1 MDLKFVKVMRK
12 GPITIITLSRPEVYN
27 ALHIDAHFEL
37 NKVFDDFSADPEQW
51 VAIVTGAGDKAF
63 CAGNDLKWQ
72 AAGGKRGWDKGG
84 FAGLTSRFDCDK
96 PIIAAVNG
104 VAMGGGFEIA
114 LACDLIIAAENAT
127 FALPEP
133 RVGLAALAGGV
144 HRLPRQIGLKRAMG
158 MILTARHVSAKEGL
172 ELGFV
177 NEVVPQGEALAA
189 AERWAATIC
198 KNSPMSIRA
207 SKQAIQRGLEV
218 SLEQAIAE
226 QREYPA
232 VKAMAASQDYIEG
245 PKAFCGEAS
254 AEMAGAIIAVSPSWP
269 GLSRPST
276 PSALWARKNV
286 DARDKPGHD
295 DITITLS
302 CYPVPACT
310 TRSSADRRRACPS
323 WSARDAPTAPAFAG
337 RLRLLRSFPIARG

>member
-1 MDLKFVKVMRK
+1 MELKFSKVERK
-12 GPITIITLSRPEVYN
+12 GPITIVTLSRPEVYN
-27 ALHIDAHFEL
+27 ALHTDAHFEL
-37 NKVFDDFSADPEQW
+37 QRVFDDFSADPEQW
-51 VAIVTGAGDKAF
+51 IAIVTGSGDKAF

-114 LACDLIIAAENAT
+114 LACDLIIASENAT

-133 RVGLAALAGGV
+133 RVGLAALAGGL

-158 MILTARHVSAKEGL
+158 MILTARHVSAREGF

-177 NEVVPQGEALAA
+177 NEVVPQGEALSAA
-189 AERWAATIC
+189 LRWAEMIG

-207 SKQAIQRGLEV
+207 SKQAIQKGLGV

-226 QREYPA
+226 QRDYPA
-232 VKAMAASQDYIEG
+232 VQAMVASQDYIEG
-245 PKAFCGEAS
+245 PKAFSEK
-254 AEMAGAIIAVSPSWP
+254 
-269 GLSRPST
+269 RP
-276 PSALWARKNV
+276 PKWLGK
-286 DARDKPGHD
+286 
-295 DITITLS
+295 
-302 CYPVPACT
+302 
-310 TRSSADRRRACPS
+310 
-323 WSARDAPTAPAFAG
+323 
-337 RLRLLRSFPIARG
+337 